1 MLLQVCVPA
10 NLYCSTYQ
18 LKLQYQQAGTAVP
31 VYDVP
36 SWYCDALTW
45 FRQYIVLP
53 LTILCHR
60 KGNLLSNLFTSSFSV
75 MLVYFDVK
83 MVQMHQKAN
92 NPLIQ
97 GFQLEKIF
105 FPVRNIF
112 FSNWALFPVQLGAF
126 RLSRYSLQIYALR
139 ICKDFLS

>member
-10 NLYCSTYQ
+10 NLHCSTYQ

-31 VYDVP
+31 AYDVP

-45 FRQYIVLP
+45 FGQYIVLA

-60 KGNLLSNLFTSSFSV
+60 KGNLLSNLFISSFSV
-75 MLVYFDVK
+75 MLAYFDVK

-97 GFQLEKIF
+97 GFQLEKKF
-105 FPVRNIF
+105 FPVENIF
-112 FSNWALFPVQLGAF
+112 FSNWALFPVQLGVF
-126 RLSRYSLQIYALR
+126 RLSCYRLLIFTLR
-139 ICKDFLS
+139 ICKDYLP